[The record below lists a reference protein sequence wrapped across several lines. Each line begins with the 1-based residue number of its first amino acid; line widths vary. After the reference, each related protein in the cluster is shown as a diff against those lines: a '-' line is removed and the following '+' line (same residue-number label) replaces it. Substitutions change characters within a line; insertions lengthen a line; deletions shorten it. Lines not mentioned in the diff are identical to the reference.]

1 MIRSRF
7 NKSFILE
14 VLKLILKNDHFFF
27 NEEFFHQIAGTAMG
41 TTFAPTCATL
51 VMKYL
56 ELQFYEKCKNAFDV
70 NNGKY
75 IEENWHRLLDN
86 YYIALDTSNINPLKL
101 FDILINIH
109 ENLITFMTISN
120 LQWNNTTAIS

>member
-14 VLKLILKNDHFFF
+14 VLKLILKNDQFVF

-51 VMKYL
+51 VIKYL
-56 ELQFYEKCKNAFDV
+56 EIQFYGKCKNRFGV

-75 IEENWHRLLDN
+75 IEENWHRFLDN
-86 YYIALDTSNINPLKL
+86 CNIAVDATNINPLKL
-101 FDILINIH
+101 FDILNNIH
-109 ENLITFMTISN
+109 ENHRS
-120 LQWNNTTAIS
+120 